1 MEVMMARAYG
11 VDLRRRVVDAIE
23 GGLST
28 RSAARRFCI
37 GESTAGAWHRFWR
50 KTGSYEA
57 QRQGNRGG
65 SVLDAHDGFLMELI
79 EAQADITLAEMA
91 EHLFKVHALRVDPST
106 IWYFLHRR
114 GLTYKKRQ
122 PMRANRTGPTS

>member
-11 VDLRRRVVDAIE
+11 VDLRRRVVEAIE
-23 GGLST
+23 DGLST
-28 RSAARRFCI
+28 RAAARRFLI
-37 GESTAGAWHRFWR
+37 GESTAGAWHRWWR

-65 SVLDAHDGFLMELI
+65 SVLDAHDDFVMGLI

-91 EHLFKVHALRVDPST
+91 ERLREERSVRVDPST
-106 IWYFLHRR
+106 IWYFLKRR
-114 GLTYKKRQ
+114 GMTYKKRQ
-122 PMRANRTGPTS
+122 RMPANRTVPTS

>member
-1 MEVMMARAYG
+1 MARAYG
-11 VDLRRRVVDAIE
+11 VDLRRRVVEAIE

-28 RSAARRFCI
+28 RAAARRFLI
-37 GESTAGAWHRFWR
+37 GESTAGAWHRWWR

-65 SVLDAHDGFLMELI
+65 SVLDAHDDFVMGLI

-91 EHLFKVHALRVDPST
+91 ERLREERSVRVDPPCDINSVSV
-106 IWYFLHRR
+106 FMSH
-114 GLTYKKRQ
+114 
-122 PMRANRTGPTS
+122 